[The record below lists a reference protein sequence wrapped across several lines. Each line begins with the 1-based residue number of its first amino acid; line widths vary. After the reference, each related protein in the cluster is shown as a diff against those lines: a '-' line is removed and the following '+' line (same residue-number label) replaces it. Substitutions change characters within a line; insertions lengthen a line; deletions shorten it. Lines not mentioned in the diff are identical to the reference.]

1 MTAPAAHNRKFRSQ
15 ISTCQRDGAFVDLT
29 LEHEEARFEVHRVI
43 VCSQSKVIHKACT
56 LEFEDKSA
64 KSFPM
69 VDISRTEV
77 EKLID
82 FFYTGS
88 YTEDIDDAVD
98 DEMKDI
104 SALRLH
110 AKMFA
115 NGDRYDIPV
124 LMEVAQQ
131 NFSMRCKEEWSSEE
145 FLASIKEVYETTPD
159 TVRALREVASAAG
172 RPKLAEMLRD
182 DAIAALCSSVLDAVP
197 GFTKDLLHLYAVNP
211 VSGYCS
217 DCRSHQAL
225 EPIQVRCLGCRKGR
239 GWQSTQ

>member
-1 MTAPAAHNRKFRSQ
+1 M
-15 ISTCQRDGAFVDLT
+15 
-29 LEHEEARFEVHRVI
+29 
-43 VCSQSKVIHKACT
+43 IHKACT
-56 LEFEDKSA
+56 LEFEVSPSFVAFSRTLANDVQEKSA